1 MPPIQDHLR
10 TIPLFAGMTDRA
22 LDGVASLAEEVDFA
36 AGDTLTVEGEPGD
49 TLYLVLEGSVTVTRS
64 GVSLPSLGPG
74 DVIGEVALV
83 DGRPRTATTAAAE
96 PVHALVVGR
105 QAFGD
110 LMERFP
116 AVRLGVMMALAD
128 RVRADEQGDIG

>member
-10 TIPLFAGMTDRA
+10 TIPLFSGMTDRA
-22 LDGVASLAEEVDFA
+22 LAGVASLAAETDFA
-36 AGDTLTVEGEPGD
+36 EGEALTVEGERGD

-64 GVSLPSLGPG
+64 GIALPSLGPG
-74 DVIGEVALV
+74 DVIGEIALV
-83 DGRPRTATTAAAE
+83 DGRPRTATTTAAA
-96 PVHALVVGR
+96 PVHALVIER
-105 QAFGD
+105 EAFGD

-128 RVRADEQGDIG
+128 RVRSDEQDRAG